1 MHMTTSQAKT
11 LQIFLPTG
19 EPRGIRIAEVTTRI
33 VQAVLIPRSEL
44 TEAKKREE
52 LDHVAVYM
60 LFGELEEAAKPL
72 VYIGQ
77 TEDPRKRL
85 DYHNANKDFWRTAVL
100 GISKTQNFT
109 SSHIQY
115 LEWLCIQKAK
125 EVSRFAL
132 DNDQSVCKPFVTE
145 PMEADLLDTFDTLAI
160 LVSALGYPVFEPII
174 KTETA
179 EKFYCRGKD
188 ADAVGE
194 FVEDGFVVR
203 KGSFARIEIVPSA
216 MESVS
221 SFRTKLQE
229 SSVLVEDNGR
239 LRFTQD
245 YLFSSP
251 SGAAAIVLGRTANG
265 WIEWKDADGRTLN
278 EVKRGPEQETN
289 RIAE

>member
-1 MHMTTSQAKT
+1 MTTSQAKT

-85 DYHNANKDFWRTAVL
+85 DYHNSNKDFWRTAIL

-145 PMEADLLDTFDTLAI
+145 PMEADLLDTFETLAT

-174 KTETA
+174 KAETA
-179 EKFYCRGKD
+179 EKFYCRGRD

-203 KGSFARIEIVPSA
+203 KDSIARLDIVPSA
-216 MESVS
+216 VETVTSL
-221 SFRTKLQE
+221 RTKLRE
-229 SSVLVEDNGR
+229 SGVLVEDNGR

-251 SGAAAIVLGRTANG
+251 SGAAAVVMGRTANG
-265 WIEWKDADGRTLN
+265 WIEWKDAEGRTLHDI
-278 EVKRGPEQETN
+278 KRGTEQEMN
-289 RIAE
+289 RPVE

>member
-1 MHMTTSQAKT
+1 MTNSQAKT

-44 TEAKKREE
+44 AEAKKRPECGQ
-52 LDHVAVYM
+52 VAVYM
-60 LFGELEEAAKPL
+60 LFGEPEESAKPM

-85 DYHNANKDFWRTAVL
+85 DWHNSNKDFWRTAVL

-115 LEWLCIQKAK
+115 LEWLCLQKAK
-125 EVSRFAL
+125 EVNRFTL

-145 PMEADLLDTFDTLAI
+145 PMEADLLDTFETLAT

-174 KTETA
+174 KAETA
-179 EKFYCRGKD
+179 EKFYCHGKD

-203 KGSFARIEIVPSA
+203 KGSIARLDMVPSA
-216 MESVS
+216 GETVNSV
-221 SFRTKLQE
+221 RTKLQQ
-229 SSVLVEDNGR
+229 SGVLAEQDGH

-251 SGAAAIVLGRTANG
+251 SGAAAVVMGRTANG
-265 WIEWKDADGRTLN
+265 WIEWKDAEGQTLHD
-278 EVKRGPEQETN
+278 VKRGTEQELN
-289 RIAE
+289 QAAE

>member
-1 MHMTTSQAKT
+1 MTNSQAKT

-33 VQAVLIPRSEL
+33 VQVVLIPRSEL
-44 TEAKKREE
+44 AEAKKRPE
-52 LDHVAVYM
+52 LGHVAVYM
-60 LFGELEEAAKPL
+60 LFGEPEEAAKPL

-85 DYHNANKDFWRTAVL
+85 DYHNSNKDFWRTAVL
-100 GISKTQNFT
+100 GISKTENFT

-145 PMEADLLDTFDTLAI
+145 PMEADLLDTFETLAT
-160 LVSALGYPVFEPII
+160 LVSALGYPVFEPIV
-174 KTETA
+174 KVETA
-179 EKFYCRGKD
+179 EKFYCHGRD
-188 ADAVGE
+188 ADATGE

-203 KGSFARIEIVPSA
+203 KGSIARLDIVPSA
-216 MESVS
+216 GETVNSM
-221 SFRTKLQE
+221 RAKLQE
-229 SSVLVEDNGR
+229 SGVLVEDDGH

-251 SGAAAIVLGRTANG
+251 SGAAAVVMGRTANG
-265 WIEWKDADGRTLN
+265 WIEWKDAEGRTLN
-278 EVKRGPEQETN
+278 EVKRGTEQEMNPTV
-289 RIAE
+289 E